1 MWGTILNTSAIIFG
15 SALGILLKGGIPK
28 KFENTIMNGL
38 SLCVIL
44 IGISGSIKIN
54 NMILVIISMVL
65 GGILGEFMD
74 IDSFLES
81 LGNRIE
87 KKFKNSNKIAEGFIT
102 SSLLFC
108 VGALAVVGSLES
120 GLTGNYQTLYAKS
133 VLDGIYA
140 IMFSSYLGIGVMLSS
155 ISVFLYQG
163 IITLAASLLNGI
175 LIKSIITDMT
185 CIGSLLILGL
195 GFNLLKI
202 TKIKVA
208 NYIPA
213 MFIPIIYQ
221 IFLNLF
227 T

>member
-1 MWGTILNTSAIIFG
+1 M
-15 SALGILLKGGIPK
+15 
-28 KFENTIMNGL
+28 
-38 SLCVIL
+38 
-44 IGISGSIKIN
+44 
-54 NMILVIISMVL
+54 
-65 GGILGEFMD
+65 
-74 IDSFLES
+74 
-81 LGNRIE
+81 
-87 KKFKNSNKIAEGFIT
+87 
-102 SSLLFC
+102 
-108 VGALAVVGSLES
+108 VGSLES